1 MTERPDGI
9 TRRTALG
16 LGLAAGTTAAIAG
29 TNALRNEFVSAAP
42 LAPQALAAPIAG
54 ARYLGIDAYAFFPD
68 KAADRVY
75 QDLTGSQPVTPGR
88 RIWAPLPLPAGSIIV
103 QLSASYQGQ
112 PIMEISRRPLFS
124 GTAATAPAQVFQQSM
139 NPSPGGPFASSV
151 VVPNLEIDREATY
164 TISAYCS
171 AGTSVIGAS
180 VGYLE
185 GFTPFRGTV
194 PRRPTMG
201 RRIRPRRRHGPA
213 RPHRGVQPDG
223 DRLGRA
229 GLARDVPGRHRVPRQ
244 LEHQLRRR
252 RGDRQPGVLRDE
264 LDRPDRH
271 PRRTRRDAR
280 RDRPHRLDR
289 LSLQR
294 R

>member
-194 PRRPTMG
+194 PRILDTRVGPRWAAGSDHVVDTGLPG
-201 RRIRPRRRHGPA
+201 RIAVFNLTATDWVAPGWLATYRAGTAYPGNSSINFAGAGAIANLVFCEMNSTGQIAIRVGPA
-213 RPHRGVQPDG
+213 ATHAVIDLIGSIV
-223 DRLGRA
+223 
-229 GLARDVPGRHRVPRQ
+229 
-244 LEHQLRRR
+244 
-252 RGDRQPGVLRDE
+252 
-264 LDRPDRH
+264 
-271 PRRTRRDAR
+271 
-280 RDRPHRLDR
+280 
-289 LSLQR
+289 
-294 R
+294 